1 MPKVIRKYPTI
12 KKCLT
17 CLEILLYKNKLG
29 NKNNDMSFELNEP
42 IYEGKF
48 FNSNKK
54 FYIVGYDYDP
64 YQKIHVEYINSESI
78 SSILVLELFSIF
90 RVISTFSLYLTL
102 FNITSLSLIYLVNLL
117 IDNK

>member
-48 FNSNKK
+48 L
-54 FYIVGYDYDP
+54 IVI
-64 YQKIHVEYINSESI
+64 KNF
-78 SSILVLELFSIF
+78 IL
-90 RVISTFSLYLTL
+90 
-102 FNITSLSLIYLVNLL
+102 
-117 IDNK
+117 